1 MSSAALKKVTGQ
13 VLMQVQGVAKSYK
26 TSKSRLE
33 ILKGVDL
40 NIKAGEL
47 TYIFGQSGSGKSTLL
62 HILGGLDQP
71 DEGEVQFKEQS
82 IYRWSEKS
90 LAQFRNEKIGFVFQF
105 FYLLPELTLVENV
118 ELAAQIGGRNAR
130 EKAMELL
137 TAVHL
142 SDRAKHFPSQL
153 SGGEQQRGALARAL
167 INDPELVLCD
177 EPTGNLDDSSKQ
189 TVIDLI
195 DRLNRQTGAAFC
207 IVTHE
212 LDLIRDHRNVYQLQN
227 GKLSRKET

>member
-1 MSSAALKKVTGQ
+1 
-13 VLMQVQGVAKSYK
+13 MQVQGVAKSYK